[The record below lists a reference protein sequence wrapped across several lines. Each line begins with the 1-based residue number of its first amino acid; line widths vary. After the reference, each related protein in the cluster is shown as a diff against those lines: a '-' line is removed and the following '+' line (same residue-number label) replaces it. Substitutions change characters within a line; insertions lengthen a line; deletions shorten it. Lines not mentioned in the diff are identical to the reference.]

1 MSLSERLAAYEKP
14 LIGGRCTVCSLLDSL
29 PEDEAKAFFGALADP
44 AFSNAGLSRVLKD
57 EGYRI
62 GDSTIGR
69 HRRQECLQR

>member
-1 MSLSERLAAYEKP
+1 MSLSDRLAAYEKP
-14 LIGGRCTVCSLLDSL
+14 LIGGRCTVCSLIGTL
-29 PEDEAKAFFGALADP
+29 PEDEAKALKEALVDP
-44 AFSNAGLSRVLKD
+44 SFSNAGLARILKE

>member
-1 MSLSERLAAYEKP
+1 MSLSDRLAAYEKP
-14 LIGGRCTVCSLLDSL
+14 PVGGRCTVCSLLDQL
-29 PEDEAKAFFGALADP
+29 PEDEAKALNDALADP
-44 AFSNAGLSRVLKD
+44 AFSNAGLSRVLKE